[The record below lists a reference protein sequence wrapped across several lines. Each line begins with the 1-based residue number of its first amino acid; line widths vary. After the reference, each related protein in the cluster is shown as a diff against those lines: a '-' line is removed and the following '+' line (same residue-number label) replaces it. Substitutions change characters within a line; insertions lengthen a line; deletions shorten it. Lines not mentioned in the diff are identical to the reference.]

1 MKYCSSV
8 AILAQP
14 KAYKIIVNY
23 IKKLKQKK
31 DGQPLY
37 LPYRIAKCKSYLGE
51 FYYISWENVLWYK
64 NFSFVRS
71 IENALA
77 KIKKNN
83 RDEDGYGFKQVI
95 IREDHNIKENF
106 NTIDFYQYLY
116 PVSTFEMDIGDYD
129 FEYLNEGE
137 II

>member
-14 KAYKIIVNY
+14 KVYETIVNY

-77 KIKKNN
+77 KIKK
-83 RDEDGYGFKQVI
+83 KQ
-95 IREDHNIKENF
+95 
-106 NTIDFYQYLY
+106 Q
-116 PVSTFEMDIGDYD
+116 G
-129 FEYLNEGE
+129 
-137 II
+137 